1 MATPGFGSSAG
12 DFIAGVSLI
21 KKLIRALND
30 TAGSRAPYRKLISE
44 LLNLEDALTDIS
56 KLRLG
61 QAQESQGLS
70 LRRVAMQCESSIEA
84 FLQKKLK
91 FNESLGTQPCATPS
105 AWRMN
110 LHKIQWA
117 LCKDTAIDDL
127 RTEIA
132 AHTATLNITLAT
144 IQVCA
149 TKLHEQRLDNCKHLL
164 QQVCDET
171 REANALAEQNRQ
183 TLVAHTGMME
193 TFSRVASGLVVWTQ
207 EDGLLSL
214 VRKGLQ
220 WHSRIFDAVT
230 QMQQVLCSI
239 PPQIEREQPVLF
251 EDAHGRLT
259 PFHVEFINSHNAFQA
274 VLEARFEN
282 MPGLRKVRNLEYA
295 MQDTQSKLVL
305 DLSRPWEHIIRPGRN
320 ENPDCRMVYRRIT
333 EVNGVK
339 PGKRKRSDPHGS
351 PEKRMKQGHKDNGTD
366 EDYQEGIREFRRVQ
380 IIHMEPSSSTERL
393 VSPEDTTGRCV
404 KDVYHNVYDNGESD
418 ITEQLHACR
427 PGHICSDPIV
437 REYDRKISSRG
448 SPLIDPTDLRYPDDI
463 NDADNGSMFVSAGR
477 FDLSN
482 AVRSPSPE
490 SDGYYPGWTP
500 EATFD
505 WEVPVL

>member
-144 IQVCA
+144 IQV
-149 TKLHEQRLDNCKHLL
+149 
-164 QQVCDET
+164 
-171 REANALAEQNRQ
+171 EANALAEQNRQ

-282 MPGLRKVRNLEYA
+282 MPGLRKVRNL
-295 MQDTQSKLVL
+295 D
-305 DLSRPWEHIIRPGRN
+305 